1 MKSFKKAYE
10 LLKLGFKAD
19 RKIEAQKIFRDVV
32 TVEGIP
38 RKVFEVNEETIREC
52 LKRIGS
58 KSLSPVEKL
67 QLISAVRKYTVTV
80 PVYFFAK
87 GGASEYSKKLG
98 IFILNCDYDDE
109 LGLLPPKESEK
120 DDIW

>member
-1 MKSFKKAYE
+1 M
-10 LLKLGFKAD
+10 KLGFKAD

-80 PVYFFAK
+80 PVYFSQKVERVSIAK
-87 GGASEYSKKLG
+87 SWVYS
-98 IFILNCDYDDE
+98 F
-109 LGLLPPKESEK
+109 
-120 DDIW
+120 